1 VDLPRTHT
9 PFYKLGAEGI
19 AILLYINP
27 TIEELELENNEIGDR
42 GARALL
48 DAIHGHNTIV
58 WLSLEGN
65 PVSEDLALAI
75 QAKVSEN
82 IKRVS
87 SALPPH
93 GTKCYPP
100 PSSFYPF
107 LYSPNFSPPH
117 SRLQQK

>member
-1 VDLPRTHT
+1 M
-9 PFYKLGAEGI
+9 
-19 AILLYINP
+19 LYINP

-58 WLSLEGN
+58 RLSLEGN

-82 IKRVS
+82 IKRAS
-87 SALPPH
+87 SALAPH
-93 GTKCYPP
+93 GTKCFPP
-100 PSSFYPF
+100 PPHPLFIFYPF
-107 LYSPNFSPPH
+107 LYSPNFSPH
-117 SRLQQK
+117 SQSQQQ